1 MALLKLV
8 PRFASRDTIALTK
21 ADLELLMAKG
31 EELMSAAE
39 SKAKKRART
48 ANADGAGD
56 DAAGRIAELE
66 ARVAQLETDLQAAT
80 ALASENAATPS
91 YNAFTEGETVRERPS
106 PILPPVSYLHR
117 LNARCSRQL
126 HVQLLAGKNTKFRT
140 AQDKTGTLLTI
151 EIKRDSMDDTHQ
163 YARQWIGGSDRVVV
177 DLKTALA
184 TSAEHPWSGRLISGA
199 HASGPLHQ
207 ETGLKTLS
215 FKLESQATV
224 DTSFTDWL

>member
-1 MALLKLV
+1 LALLKLV

-91 YNAFTEGETVRERPS
+91 YNAFTEGET
-106 PILPPVSYLHR
+106 
-117 LNARCSRQL
+117 L
-126 HVQLLAGKNTKFRT
+126 HVQVLAGKNTKFRT